1 MGERGNGRRG
11 GRENCGWDII
21 CERKS
26 FKKYIN
32 QNWTYQTWGD

>member
-11 GRENCGWDII
+11 GRENCGWDVI

-26 FKKYIN
+26 FKKYMKSELDIS
-32 QNWTYQTWGD
+32 DMV